1 MWNNASGMNEVI
13 SSFKRVKDFIFSS
26 VHILGGVT
34 MGEKKGCITDSYGK
48 VKEFDNLYV
57 NDSSLINNKLLKN
70 PQGVVMAVA
79 CRNIENFIKNYKNFE
94 KV

>member
-1 MWNNASGMNEVI
+1 MY
-13 SSFKRVKDFIFSS
+13 
-26 VHILGGVT
+26 
-34 MGEKKGCITDSYGK
+34 TDSYGK